1 MSDVL
6 SQSRDMATNLSQM
19 KRTHTC
25 GALRA
30 EHEGREVVLM
40 GWVHRRRDLGPLTF
54 IDLRDR
60 FGITQVVFNEERN
73 AEAHSLAKQL
83 RSEYVIAV
91 RGQVVC
97 RPPET
102 VNPKLETGQIE
113 VLADELFIHNTAKTP
128 PIPVANDSKAETS
141 EELRL
146 KYRYLDLR
154 RPRMQRNLILRHRV
168 ALAIRRYMD
177 GQGFLEIETPML
189 IKTTPEGARDF
200 IVPSRLHPGHF
211 YALPQSP
218 QLFKQ
223 LLIMAGYDRY
233 FQIVRCFRDEDLRAD
248 RQPEFTQLDI
258 EMAFP
263 THDDIMA
270 LIEPLMQEL
279 CALIGIRVETPFP
292 RLSYAEAMNRYG
304 SDKPDT
310 RFGLELVDLT
320 ELFRRSAF
328 TPFASAVEQGGCV
341 KAIVVPG
348 GARYTRK
355 QLDEL
360 AQFVRR
366 YGVDGLPWIKLEE
379 AETKSSLIKSL
390 GDIGVENIV
399 RTAGARR
406 GDAILLVGG
415 RKDDVLSGAGA
426 LRLEI
431 GRRESLIDTRLFNF
445 LWITDFPMF
454 EWDPN
459 DHRWNAMHHPFT
471 SPMDED
477 LERLESDPA
486 SVRAKAYDLVLNGVE
501 LGGGSIRIHRPDVQ
515 RRVFQA
521 IGLTEESA
529 RQKFGFLLEAL
540 EFGAPPH
547 GGIALGLDRLVM
559 LLAGEQSI
567 REVIAFPKTANA
579 TDLMIDSPSEV
590 SEAQLQ
596 ELGIAIVPT
605 DARTIK

>member
-1 MSDVL
+1 MSDAL
-6 SQSRDMATNLSQM
+6 SQPRDMSTNLSQM

-73 AEAHSLAKQL
+73 AEVHSLAKQL

-263 THDDIMA
+263 TRDDIMT
-270 LIEPLMQEL
+270 LIEPLMQQL
-279 CALIGIRVETPFP
+279 CDLIGIRVETPFP

-341 KAIVVPG
+341 KAIVVPA

-360 AQFVRR
+360 AQLVRR

-379 AETKSSLIKSL
+379 AETKSSLMKSL
-390 GDIGVENIV
+390 GDIGVESIV

-406 GDAILLVGG
+406 GDAILLLGG

>member
-1 MSDVL
+1 
-6 SQSRDMATNLSQM
+6 M

-30 EHEGREVVLM
+30 EHEGREVVLT

-60 FGITQVVFNEERN
+60 FGITQIVFNEERN

-91 RGQVVC
+91 RGQVAH

-102 VNPKLETGQIE
+102 VNPKLETGEIE

-177 GQGFLEIETPML
+177 EQGFLEIETPML

-263 THDDIMA
+263 TRDDVIG
-270 LIEPLMQEL
+270 LIEPLMQQL
-279 CALIGIRVETPFP
+279 CALIGVRVETPFP
-292 RLSYAEAMNRYG
+292 RLSYAEAMDRYG

-320 ELFRRSAF
+320 EPFRRSAF
-328 TPFASAVEQGGCV
+328 TPFAGAVEQGGLV

-360 AQFVRR
+360 AQLVRR
-366 YGVDGLPWIKLEE
+366 YDVDGLPWIKLEE
-379 AETKSSLIKSL
+379 PETKSSLMKSL
-390 GDIGVENIV
+390 GDIGVESIA
-399 RTAGARR
+399 RAAGAQR

-415 RKDDVLSGAGA
+415 RKDDTLSAAGA

-477 LERLESDPA
+477 LDRLESDPA

-515 RRVFQA
+515 QRVFRA

-529 RQKFGFLLEAL
+529 RQKFGFLLDAL

-596 ELGIAIVPT
+596 ELGIAIVPA
-605 DARTIK
+605 DARAIK

>member
-1 MSDVL
+1 
-6 SQSRDMATNLSQM
+6 
-19 KRTHTC
+19 
-25 GALRA
+25 
-30 EHEGREVVLM
+30 M

-73 AEAHSLAKQL
+73 AEAHGLAKQL
-83 RSEYVIAV
+83 RGEYVIAV
-91 RGQVVC
+91 RGQVV
-97 RPPET
+97 RRSPET
-102 VNPKLETGQIE
+102 VNAKIETGEVE
-113 VLADELFIHNTAKTP
+113 VLAEEMIIHNTAKTP
-128 PIPVANDSKAETS
+128 PIPVANDSKAETN

-154 RPRMQRNLILRHRV
+154 RQRMQRNLILRHR
-168 ALAIRRYMD
+168 AAFAIRRYMD

-200 IVPSRLHPGHF
+200 IVPSRIHPGHF

-263 THDDIMA
+263 TRDDIIT

-279 CALIGIRVETPFP
+279 CALIGVRVETPFP
-292 RLSYAEAMNRYG
+292 RLTYAEAMNRYG
-304 SDKPDT
+304 SDKPDM
-310 RFGLELVDLT
+310 RFGLEFVDLT
-320 ELFRRSAF
+320 EQFRTSAF
-328 TPFASAVEQGGCV
+328 TPFAGIVERGGIV

-348 GARYTRK
+348 GAHTSRK
-355 QLDEL
+355 HLDEFAEL
-360 AQFVRR
+360 VRR

-379 AETKSSLIKSL
+379 PETKSSLSKSL
-390 GDIGVENIV
+390 GDVGVEVIV
-399 RTAGARR
+399 RATGARR

-415 RKDDVLSGAGA
+415 RKDDVFSGAGA

-431 GRRESLIDTRLFNF
+431 GRREKLIDTSQFNL
-445 LWITDFPMF
+445 LWIIDFPMF
-454 EWDPN
+454 EWDQN

-471 SPMDED
+471 SPMDDD
-477 LERLESDPA
+477 LERLESDPG

-501 LGGGSIRIHRPDVQ
+501 LGGGSIRIHRQDVQ
-515 RRVFQA
+515 QRVFKA
-521 IGLTEESA
+521 IGLTEDSA
-529 RQKFGFLLEAL
+529 RQKFGFLLDAL

-579 TDLMIDSPSEV
+579 TDLMIDSPGEV

-596 ELGIAIVPT
+596 ELGIAVVHADEPET
-605 DARTIK
+605 K